1 MSKRWKPVQLAV
13 IFGGLLLAPAL
24 EARPP
29 RSGAEQLA
37 DMLRGREAGKP
48 QPCISTF
55 ADNNLKIISKT
66 AIVYDDGRT
75 IWVNRTRDPA
85 LLDDDD
91 ILVVR
96 RTNGSDLCR
105 LDDVRTVTRGTGIL
119 RAIVMLEDFVP
130 YRKPSKG

>member
-1 MSKRWKPVQLAV
+1 MSKRWRPAQLAV
-13 IFGGLLLAPAL
+13 IVGGLLLAPAL
-24 EARPP
+24 QAKKP

-48 QPCISTF
+48 QSCISTF

-91 ILVVR
+91 ILIVR
-96 RTNGSDLCR
+96 RNGADICR
-105 LDDVRTVTRGTGIL
+105 LDDTRAVSRGTGIL
-119 RAIVMLEDFVP
+119 RAIIMLEDFVP